1 MKITPKNLAFL
12 VVDIFS
18 FYAALFFAVLI
29 RKGSG
34 FSLDYY
40 MQHVGPFTV
49 LLVCWVVIF
58 FIIGFYDLRNFR
70 KRFQRFKLLITG
82 AIVFYVVAITIF
94 YLSSAF
100 EIAPKTILLLL
111 IGGFGIINFSLRE
124 FLFKYLIK
132 SAPITRILLIA
143 RGRDS
148 EDLNNYLKDNEQLG
162 YRVINWA
169 KEEDG
174 LRIKDLIE
182 RGDFDLIVVSGTLKV
197 NREIEAIIYERL
209 LSGAEV
215 MSFSDFYEM
224 VFNKISIDELGE
236 HWFLGSLKPRDGIY
250 SIIKRLEDIA
260 LAVFIF
266 ILTIIFW
273 PIIALIIKMAS
284 NGPAFFKD
292 SRIGKNEKT
301 FTFYKFRTMTMG
313 SELVNKQE
321 NSFGVKEVDK
331 RVFGFGRLLRKVRA
345 DEWPQVVNILKGE
358 LSLIGPRADKEEFYS
373 ILKEQIPHYQI
384 RTIALPGLTGWAQIH
399 NKFGSSVEDARERLA
414 YDIYYIKN
422 RSLGLDVAI
431 ILKTAKTILTFSG
444 I

>member
-1 MKITPKNLAFL
+1 
-12 VVDIFS
+12 
-18 FYAALFFAVLI
+18 
-29 RKGSG
+29 
-34 FSLDYY
+34 
-40 MQHVGPFTV
+40 
-49 LLVCWVVIF
+49 
-58 FIIGFYDLRNFR
+58 
-70 KRFQRFKLLITG
+70 
-82 AIVFYVVAITIF
+82 VVAITIF

-273 PIIALIIKMAS
+273 PIIALIIKMTS

-313 SELVNKQE
+313 SELVNKRE